1 MPFNNTCIFEILWW
15 FEEFTKPTLVFLLS
29 NKDIKLLI
37 IDEISWFY
45 SKTGSRAIIRSVNV
59 EVECCKYIDVW
70 FRNKT
75 NMAKIYKYLNIRYEN
90 IWKYMNRYNLEG
102 NENSINDI
110 SNYSDI
116 LQLGNFSC
124 LIVLALLFTYIL
136 SMCYLIIW
144 KEMGLFNHLQVWLL
158 LACGQ

>member
-1 MPFNNTCIFEILWW
+1 MRFDNTCILEILWW
-15 FEEFTKPTLVFLLS
+15 FEEFTKPTLVFLLP

-45 SKTGSRAIIRSVNV
+45 SKTGSRLIIRSVNA
-59 EVECCKYIDVW
+59 EVDCCKYIGLC
-70 FRNKT
+70 FKNITHLAKNIYESLNEKT
-75 NMAKIYKYLNIRYEN
+75 
-90 IWKYMNRYNLEG
+90 
-102 NENSINDI
+102 INDI
-110 SNYSDI
+110 RDHSDI
-116 LQLGNFSC
+116 LKFGNFLC
-124 LIVLALLFTYIL
+124 LIFLALLFTSIL

>member
-1 MPFNNTCIFEILWW
+1 M
-15 FEEFTKPTLVFLLS
+15 
-29 NKDIKLLI
+29 
-37 IDEISWFY
+37 
-45 SKTGSRAIIRSVNV
+45 RSVNV
-59 EVECCKYIDVW
+59 EVDCCKYIDLW

-75 NMAKIYKYLNIRYEN
+75 NMTKI
-90 IWKYMNRYNLEG
+90 YMNRYNLEG

-116 LQLGNFSC
+116 LQFGNFSC

-136 SMCYLIIW
+136 LMCYLIIW